1 MVTFDQVRKSLPKIG
16 DSRHGGIVDYV
27 NEDKF
32 WYRVRFSWGA
42 ECYKAPKAQTKEC
55 SEDKQSKPLRK
66 KPRKDMKYEIVETGK
81 KYASFEE
88 IGIDIGCNGERAR
101 SAYRRGKKCMKK
113 WTIRRLKEGA

>member
-1 MVTFDQVRKSLPKIG
+1 MITFDQVRKSLPKIG
-16 DSRHGGIVDYV
+16 DGRHGGIVDYV
-27 NEDKF
+27 NEEKF
-32 WYRVRFSWGA
+32 WYRVHFSWGA

-55 SEDKQSKPLRK
+55 SEDRRNKPLRK

-101 SAYRRGKKCMKK
+101 NACRRGKKCMKK
-113 WTIRRLKEGA
+113 WTIKCLEEGD

>member
-1 MVTFDQVRKSLPKIG
+1 MVTFEQVRKSLPKIG
-16 DSRHGGIVDYV
+16 DHRHGGIVDYV

-32 WYRVRFSWGA
+32 WYRVRFSLGT
-42 ECYKAPKAQTKEC
+42 ECYKVPKAQTKENY
-55 SEDKQSKPLRK
+55 EHKQIKQLTKR
-66 KPRKDMKYEIVETGK
+66 PRKDMKYEIVETGK

-101 SAYRRGKKCMKK
+101 SACRRGKKCMKK